1 MGKLIVIEGTDSSG
15 KTTQSRLLEENLN
28 KKGIKAILLSFPM
41 YDTPTGRIISG
52 PLLGKT
58 SKSYF
63 MEDSSKIDPKIAS
76 LYYAADRYN
85 SLNIIKD
92 YLDKDYYVILDRYTS
107 SNMAHQGG
115 KIKDKDER
123 FNMFMWI
130 DRLEYWLL
138 GLPKADETI
147 LLHVSPKVNVE
158 LSKLKDEKDPLE
170 KNLEYLEDSEAC
182 YLELSELYNWK
193 KIECMELGKIK
204 SIDEIQEEILKI
216 VLKKEQ

>member
-15 KTTQSRLLEENLN
+15 KTTQSKLLEENLN
-28 KKGIKAILLSFPM
+28 KKGIKTVLLSFPT
-41 YDTPTGRIISG
+41 YDTPTGKIISG

-58 SKSYF
+58 DKSYF
-63 MEDSSKIDPKIAS
+63 DEDPSKIDPKIAS

-92 YLDKDYYVILDRYTS
+92 YLSKDYYVILDRYTS

-115 KIKDKDER
+115 KIKDKDDR

-147 LLHVSPKVNVE
+147 LLHVSPEKNIE
-158 LSKLKDEKDPLE
+158 LSKLKKEIDPLE
-170 KNLEYLEDSEAC
+170 KNLDYLEDSEAC

-193 KIECMELGKIK
+193 KIECVKDNELRYSGF
-204 SIDEIQEEILKI
+204 SSIQEKETM
-216 VLKKEQ
+216 KKSL

>member
-15 KTTQSRLLEENLN
+15 KTTQSKLLEENLN
-28 KKGIKAILLSFPM
+28 KQGIKSVLLSFPT

-58 SKSYF
+58 GESYF
-63 MEDSSKIDPKIAS
+63 NEDASKIDPKIAC

-85 SLNIIKD
+85 SLDIIKD
-92 YLDKDYYVILDRYTS
+92 YLNKDYYVILDRYTS

-147 LLHVSPKVNVE
+147 LLHVSPETNIE
-158 LSKLKDEKDPLE
+158 LSKLKEHSDPLE

-193 KIECMELGKIK
+193 KIECMEFGKLK
-204 SIDEIQEEILKI
+204 SIEEIQNEILKI
-216 VLKKEQ
+216 VLKEEQ

>member
-15 KTTQSRLLEENLN
+15 KATQSKLLEENLK
-28 KKGIKAILLSFPM
+28 KKGINTILLSFPT
-41 YDTPTGRIISG
+41 YDTPTGKVISG
-52 PLLGKT
+52 PLLGIT
-58 SKSYF
+58 EQSYF
-63 MEDSSKIDPKIAS
+63 NEDSSKIDPKIAS

-85 SLNIIKD
+85 SLDIIKD
-92 YLDKDYYVILDRYTS
+92 YLSKDYYVILDRYTS

-147 LLHVSPKVNVE
+147 LLHVSPKINLE
-158 LSKLKDEKDPLE
+158 LSKLKSEPDSLD

-182 YLELSELYNWK
+182 YLELSQLYNWHV
-193 KIECMELGKIK
+193 IECMDHNELKP
-204 SIDEIQEEILKI
+204 IDEIQEEILKI
-216 VLKKEQ
+216 VLKKE

>member
-15 KTTQSRLLEENLN
+15 KTTQSKLLEENLN
-28 KKGIKAILLSFPM
+28 KQGIKSILLSFPM

-58 SKSYF
+58 TDSYF
-63 MEDSSKIDPKIAS
+63 DKDASKIDPKIAC

-85 SLNIIKD
+85 SLDIIKE
-92 YLDKDYYVILDRYTS
+92 YLNKDYYVILDRYTS

-147 LLHVSPKVNVE
+147 LLHVSPETNIE
-158 LSKLKDEKDPLE
+158 LSKLKEKSDALE

-193 KIECMELGKIK
+193 KIECMEYGKLK
-204 SIDEIQEEILKI
+204 SIDEIQNEILKI